1 MTLASISQREENV
14 LSWDTA
20 SSREDEKWLF
30 RHAALCGHLL
40 EPSLTLLSPST
51 TNAQLV
57 GVLEEVQP
65 HHHTIHEGKALT
77 KQGIHWDR
85 LFLLS

>member
-1 MTLASISQREENV
+1 MTLESISQREENV
-14 LSWDTA
+14 LFWDTA
-20 SSREDEKWLF
+20 SSREEEKWLF
-30 RHAALCGHLL
+30 RHAALPGHLL
-40 EPSLTLLSPST
+40 EPGLTLLSPST

-57 GVLEEVQP
+57 GVLEKVQP
-65 HHHTIHEGKALT
+65 HHNIIHEGKALT